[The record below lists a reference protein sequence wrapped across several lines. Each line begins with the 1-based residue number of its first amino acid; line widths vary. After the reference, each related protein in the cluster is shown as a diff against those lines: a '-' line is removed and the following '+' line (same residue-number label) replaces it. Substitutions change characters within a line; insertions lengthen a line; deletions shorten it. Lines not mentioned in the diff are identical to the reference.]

1 MDREIFLR
9 ILSFVGGRRK
19 EEGGYGATPL
29 LPATVEDTYHA
40 LRILEILGR
49 IHSLRKSATSAR
61 HERSLKSYLAGLTK
75 TPWVS
80 SRTTFQVM
88 ACALSSGVAL
98 DSAKAIEYIS
108 RRLTNTLH
116 LGERYYCARI
126 LREALNVRDMTTWPK
141 ARMPRFFKWRTAR
154 ELWMKL
160 YLQQGASSIESARK
174 QEIVAWLQ
182 ACQNSDGG
190 FGFLPRTTSYIENCH
205 TCMRALALLH
215 AKPQDLEGCLHF
227 VLACRTGPGGF
238 ARSPGAAPF
247 LDATW
252 HAVAVFSILGFL

>member
-1 MDREIFLR
+1 MNKEILSA
-9 ILSFVGGRRK
+9 ILSFVEMRRK

-40 LRILEILGR
+40 LRILEAFSEIR
-49 IHSLRKSATSAR
+49 SLRKSVASFR
-61 HERSLKSYLAGLTK
+61 HERSLRRYITDAAGA
-75 TPWVS
+75 PRVS
-80 SRTTFQVM
+80 ARTTFQVM

-98 DSAKAIEYIS
+98 DSAKAIEYVS
-108 RRLTNTLH
+108 RRLTDTLH

-126 LREALNVRDMTTWPK
+126 LREALNVRDMTAWRK
-141 ARMPRFFKWRTAR
+141 ATMSGFHKWRTAR

-160 YLQQGASSIESARK
+160 YLQQSSSFSESPQK
-174 QEIVAWLQ
+174 QEMVAWLQ

-205 TCMRALALLH
+205 TCIRALALLH

-227 VLACRTGPGGF
+227 VLACRTGRGGF

-252 HAVAVFSILGFL
+252 HAVAVFSLLAG